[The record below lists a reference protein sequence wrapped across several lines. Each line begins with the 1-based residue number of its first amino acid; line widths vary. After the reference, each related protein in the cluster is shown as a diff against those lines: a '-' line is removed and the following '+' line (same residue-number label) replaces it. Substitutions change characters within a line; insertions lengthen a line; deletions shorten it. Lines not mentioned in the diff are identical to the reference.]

1 MTRSLQQALN
11 EAGTRPIVE
20 IAKQHGFNVD
30 YLRAAASKRGV
41 STAYFLKNVDK
52 KRWAASE
59 VLYLK
64 NNASTK
70 SAKQIGN
77 ELGRSETSVK
87 SKARKMGVRLRKY
100 GENHH
105 LANISNHDVELCR
118 QLEDEGLRPFEISEK
133 MEIEISHVCAILNF
147 RSRLNG

>member
-11 EAGTRPIVE
+11 EVGTRPLLE
-20 IAKQHGFNVD
+20 IAAQHGFNAD
-30 YLRAAASKRGV
+30 YLRAAASKRGL
-41 STAYFLKNVDK
+41 STAFYLKNVNK
-52 KRWAASE
+52 KQWSSAEVQFLRSNAA
-59 VLYLK
+59 
-64 NNASTK
+64 TM

-77 ELGRSETSVK
+77 ELKRTEVSVK
-87 SKARKMGVRLRKY
+87 SKAKKLGIKLQKY

-118 QLEDEGLRPFEISEK
+118 QLSDEELRPFEIAEK